1 MKRNN
6 AIHNL
11 KKLYL
16 LIKDVFGETINGYEY
31 LSSLKLAITYL
42 EQNKLK
48 VSNDKYAIFVDN
60 HDDYIS
66 VDICTKRGDL
76 IETIKFEN
84 DQLLEDQVSGES

>member
-16 LIKDVFGETINGYEY
+16 LIKDVFGKTINGYEY

-84 DQLLEDQVSGES
+84 DQLLEDKVSGEY

>member
-11 KKLYL
+11 KKLYV

>member
-1 MKRNN
+1 LKRNN

-11 KKLYL
+11 KKLYV